1 MVVAEVMEVATVLLA
16 LLQQEQKL
24 IGVGIAAG
32 TAVIGPGAGMGYLI
46 GQTIASIHRQPEA
59 FEQTRTLMFL
69 GIGLVEAFA
78 LYGIVFALLIAFV
91 LQERAT
97 FSPLRRRF
105 RDPVVLP
112 GQKLHERVMPVLV
125 YGCRFSSKIQDWRK
139 LWRIEPA
146 ARTRRVR

>member
-1 MVVAEVMEVATVLLA
+1 
-16 LLQQEQKL
+16 
-24 IGVGIAAG
+24 
-32 TAVIGPGAGMGYLI
+32 MGYLI

-59 FEQTRTLMFL
+59 FEQMRTLMFL

-78 LYGIVFALLIAFV
+78 LYSIVSAFLIAFI
-91 LQERAT
+91 LQKRAT

-105 RDPVVLP
+105 CDPIVLP
-112 GQKLHERVMPVLV
+112 GQKLDERVMPVLMH
-125 YGCRFSSKIQDWRK
+125 GCRFSSKIQDWRK

>member
-1 MVVAEVMEVATVLLA
+1 MLVAEVIQAVGVLLA
-16 LLQQEQKL
+16 LLQEEQKL

-46 GQTIASIHRQPEA
+46 GQTIASIHRQPEQ

-91 LQERAT
+91 L
-97 FSPLRRRF
+97 
-105 RDPVVLP
+105 
-112 GQKLHERVMPVLV
+112 
-125 YGCRFSSKIQDWRK
+125 
-139 LWRIEPA
+139 
-146 ARTRRVR
+146 

>member
-1 MVVAEVMEVATVLLA
+1 MLVAEVIEVLSVVLA
-16 LLQQEQKL
+16 LFQEEQKL

-91 LQERAT
+91 L
-97 FSPLRRRF
+97 
-105 RDPVVLP
+105 
-112 GQKLHERVMPVLV
+112 
-125 YGCRFSSKIQDWRK
+125 
-139 LWRIEPA
+139 
-146 ARTRRVR
+146 

>member
-1 MVVAEVMEVATVLLA
+1 MEALTLLQTVLA

-32 TAVIGPGAGMGYLI
+32 TAGIGPGAGMGYLI

-91 LQERAT
+91 L
-97 FSPLRRRF
+97 
-105 RDPVVLP
+105 
-112 GQKLHERVMPVLV
+112 
-125 YGCRFSSKIQDWRK
+125 
-139 LWRIEPA
+139 
-146 ARTRRVR
+146 

>member
-1 MVVAEVMEVATVLLA
+1 MVLAQLVEVLSVVLLMF
-16 LLQQEQKL
+16 QQEQKL

-91 LQERAT
+91 L
-97 FSPLRRRF
+97 
-105 RDPVVLP
+105 
-112 GQKLHERVMPVLV
+112 
-125 YGCRFSSKIQDWRK
+125 
-139 LWRIEPA
+139 
-146 ARTRRVR
+146 

>member
-1 MVVAEVMEVATVLLA
+1 MEVLALLQTVLVF
-16 LLQQEQKL
+16 LQQEQKL

-91 LQERAT
+91 L
-97 FSPLRRRF
+97 
-105 RDPVVLP
+105 
-112 GQKLHERVMPVLV
+112 
-125 YGCRFSSKIQDWRK
+125 
-139 LWRIEPA
+139 
-146 ARTRRVR
+146 